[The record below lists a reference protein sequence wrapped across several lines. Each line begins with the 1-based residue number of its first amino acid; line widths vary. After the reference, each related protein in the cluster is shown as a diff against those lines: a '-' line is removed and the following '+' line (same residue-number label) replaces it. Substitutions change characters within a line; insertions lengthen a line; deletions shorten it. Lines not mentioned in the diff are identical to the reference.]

1 MVKHPFRGTSVL
13 RRKGGRDWLDIHGIR
28 EGAVF
33 FLFYFP
39 HFIFES
45 FYFILFCF

>member
-1 MVKHPFRGTSVL
+1 MIGK
-13 RRKGGRDWLDIHGIR
+13 
-28 EGAVF
+28 GAVF

-45 FYFILFCF
+45 FYLFCFFFLTAISHLMLFIRENIAISG

>member
-1 MVKHPFRGTSVL
+1 M
-13 RRKGGRDWLDIHGIR
+13 IE

-45 FYFILFCF
+45 FYFCYFHFILFVLISNSN